1 MLCLNHVTHWRENLV
16 LIKISV
22 YLYCIFISGYLFAN
36 ATSNQYPESIATT
49 ELPAYCSYPPKVQHT
64 INLLLS
70 LAKQRLNYQYGS
82 SNPKTGGMDCSGTMY
97 YALTQMGIA
106 EIPRSSDL
114 QYEWVA
120 THGHFYAVPDSTI
133 SIDAIEFSHLRPGD
147 LLFWSG
153 TYKIERS
160 INVTHVMMYLGKNQ
174 TGQPLMIG
182 ASNGRSYKGR
192 KIYGVSVFDFKV
204 PDKDR
209 HGHFLGYGCVP
220 NLNCILPMP
229 TTRGLIITPKLLLSQ

>member
-1 MLCLNHVTHWRENLV
+1 M

-22 YLYCIFISGYLFAN
+22 YISCIFFSGYLFAN

-49 ELPAYCSYPPKVQHT
+49 ELPAFFSYPPKVQHP

-70 LAKQRLNYQYGS
+70 LARQGLNYQYGS
-82 SNPKTGGMDCSGTMY
+82 SDPKADGMDCSGTMY
-97 YALTQMGIA
+97 YALRQMGITDV
-106 EIPRSSDL
+106 PRSSDL
-114 QYEWVA
+114 QYEWV
-120 THGHFYAVPDSTI
+120 TKHGHFYAVPKSTT
-133 SIDAIEFSHLRPGD
+133 SIDAIEFAHLRPGD

-174 TGQPLMIG
+174 TGQPLMSG
-182 ASNGRSYKGR
+182 ASNGRTYKGR
-192 KIYGVSVFDFKV
+192 KFYGVSVFDFKV
-204 PDKDR
+204 PDKDS

-220 NLNCILPMP
+220 NLNCEKI
-229 TTRGLIITPKLLLSQ
+229 